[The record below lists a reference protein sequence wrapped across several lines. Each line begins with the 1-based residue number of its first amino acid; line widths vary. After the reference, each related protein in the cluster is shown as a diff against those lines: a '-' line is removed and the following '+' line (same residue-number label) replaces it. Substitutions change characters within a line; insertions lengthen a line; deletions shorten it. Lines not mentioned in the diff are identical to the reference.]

1 MHLHFIRWLEDL
13 ICISRRHLDA
23 LECLLFGA
31 RLAALFAPTT
41 PNTKTSLAII
51 RGGISRYC
59 PENVK
64 ALFTLL
70 DATGTFTPLD
80 QFKKCRQIFS
90 EQYLGIPLPAQ
101 CKIERSNSLRSSS
114 WRTSSGGSPSWANH
128 TKSGPNQLSNRAIQT
143 ANPTYNFLIIAMN

>member
-1 MHLHFIRWLEDL
+1 MHLHFIRWLDDL

-41 PNTKTSLAII
+41 SNTKTSLGII
-51 RGGISRYC
+51 RGGISRCC

-70 DATGTFTPLD
+70 DAAGTFTPLD
-80 QFKKCRQIFS
+80 QFKKCGQIFS

-101 CKIERSNSLRSSS
+101 CKIGRSQFIEIKFVKNKQ
-114 WRTSSGGSPSWANH
+114 WRLAVLSKSHEIWA
-128 TKSGPNQLSNRAIQT
+128 KPA
-143 ANPTYNFLIIAMN
+143 